1 MGERVST
8 QKGQLSLPP
17 IHVSLLVSP
26 LEFTLAVCHHQLG
39 DGKGFLEEEKTHWGK
54 VNCPWS
60 HMRYGAARIHPQPL
74 EAQPSALPKWS
85 PRFLVA
91 LEPSTIPQSQPLK
104 QLGIFLLL

>member
-39 DGKGFLEEEKTHWGK
+39 DGKGFLEEEKTH
-54 VNCPWS
+54 
-60 HMRYGAARIHPQPL
+60 
-74 EAQPSALPKWS
+74 
-85 PRFLVA
+85 
-91 LEPSTIPQSQPLK
+91 
-104 QLGIFLLL
+104 